1 MHDPALIDLLRQPVS
16 DEMMRYVSQV
26 LKSVIKVD
34 EEELAARTLSPTSSM
49 MMLMSNKPWGTS
61 MVPLPTPP
69 LTPVKTTFGEE
80 GDLEGQ
86 LYAAG
91 LQNQRQ
97 QQQQHQ
103 QQPQQ
108 GPPLPILEDF
118 IKHLVEEANVQTP
131 TLLTTVIYLERLR
144 YRLPKLA
151 KGESVEGLLPSFS
164 HYHHHKGAFDTSFCT
179 IPFVYL

>member
-1 MHDPALIDLLRQPVS
+1 
-16 DEMMRYVSQV
+16 MRYVSQV

-91 LQNQRQ
+91 LQNQQQRQ
-97 QQQQHQ
+97 QQQQQ
-103 QQPQQ
+103 QQQ

-164 HYHHHKGAFDTSFCT
+164 HHHHHNKGTFDTSFCT